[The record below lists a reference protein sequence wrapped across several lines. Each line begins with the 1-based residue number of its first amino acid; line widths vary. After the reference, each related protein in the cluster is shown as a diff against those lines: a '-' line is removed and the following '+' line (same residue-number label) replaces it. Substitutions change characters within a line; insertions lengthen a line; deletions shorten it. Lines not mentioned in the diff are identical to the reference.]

1 MSKRLCKYIA
11 SFYYFDKSL
20 IVLFAIN
27 GAVSIASF
35 TTITGAPVGIATLSY
50 NLHNQ

>member
-35 TTITGAPVGIATLSY
+35 TTVTGAPVGIATLSY

>member
-1 MSKRLCKYIA
+1 MSKRFCKYIA

-20 IVLFAIN
+20 IVLLAIN
-27 GAVSIASF
+27 GAISIASF
-35 TTITGAPVGIATLSY
+35 ATITGAPVGIASPSY

>member
-27 GAVSIASF
+27 GAVSITPF
-35 TTITGAPVGIATLSY
+35 TTVTGAPVGIAGPSY